1 MINCECVSLF
11 VDRSPEK
18 QNLALSEDEGRNL
31 RKIVDSSSKSASTQ
45 DGMDGKKQQQLK
57 VAEVKSGGIS
67 QSKSHDSMAG
77 QQQQQQKG
85 ASASHYPISGR
96 RSTHRHHSGH
106 GGQRRSSDM
115 SVPQEG
121 TYYRNEAADL
131 SNFPFPDNVAM
142 YDYSNVSAMAL
153 PTMDFNQQVRLRF
166 K

>member
-77 QQQQQQKG
+77 QHLVDDE
-85 ASASHYPISGR
+85 APRFSLLFLLAL
-96 RSTHRHHSGH
+96 
-106 GGQRRSSDM
+106 
-115 SVPQEG
+115 
-121 TYYRNEAADL
+121 TY
-131 SNFPFPDNVAM
+131 
-142 YDYSNVSAMAL
+142 
-153 PTMDFNQQVRLRF
+153 
-166 K
+166 